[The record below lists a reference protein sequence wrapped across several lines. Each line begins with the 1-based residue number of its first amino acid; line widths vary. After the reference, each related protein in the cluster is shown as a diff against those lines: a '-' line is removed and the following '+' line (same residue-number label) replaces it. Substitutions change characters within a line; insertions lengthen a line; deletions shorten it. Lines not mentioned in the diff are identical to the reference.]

1 MDWLDKMNGA
11 LNYIEEHLSEE
22 IDFTEV
28 AKRACCS
35 NFNFQRMFSF
45 VADVPLAEYI
55 RKRRL
60 SMAAMDLLSTE
71 EKVIHIAM
79 KYGYDSP
86 VSFTRAFHAV
96 HGINPSEVKKTGVK
110 IKSYPRIS
118 FEISIKGVEAMNY
131 RIEEFGEFR
140 LVGYKERMSLK
151 DGENFKRIP
160 EFWNEVYHSGKSET
174 MMQYNDN
181 MNLCCMGVC
190 TNEEEESFDYYIA
203 TGSDKEIPEDMD
215 ELIVPASTYVIFEC
229 IGKMPDGQQNVW
241 KRIFTE
247 WFPTSNYEIING
259 PQLEWYSEGD
269 SSSEDYLSEIWIP
282 VRKKI

>member
-11 LNYIEEHLSEE
+11 LNYIEEHLMEE
-22 IDFTEV
+22 IDLNEV
-28 AKRACCS
+28 SKKACCS
-35 NFNFQRMFSF
+35 NYNFQRMFSF

-60 SMAAMDLLSTE
+60 SMAAMELLSTE
-71 EKVIHIAM
+71 ERIINIAL

-86 VSFTRAFHAV
+86 VSFTRAFYSV
-96 HGINPSEVKKTGVK
+96 HGINPSEVKKTGAK

-118 FEISIKGVEAMNY
+118 FEITIKGVEAMNY
-131 RIEEFGEFR
+131 RIEDMDEFR
-140 LVGYKERMSLK
+140 LVGYKERMNLK
-151 DGENFKRIP
+151 NGENFKRIP
-160 EFWNEVYHSGKSET
+160 EFWTEINRSGKCNE

-181 MNLCCMGVC
+181 ANLYCMGVC
-190 TNEEEESFDYYIA
+190 ANEGEEGFDYYIA
-203 TGSDKEIPEDMD
+203 TGSDKEIPEGME

-229 IGKMPDGQQNVW
+229 IGKMPEGQQKVW

-247 WFPTSNYEIING
+247 WFPTSNYDIVNG

-269 SSSEDYLSEIWIP
+269 GSSEDYRSEIWIP
-282 VRKKI
+282 VKKKM